1 MVIKANLKLNFI
13 GGGKM
18 AEAIIN
24 GVLTKKLV
32 KTDNILVS
40 EPLKIRRDYLKKK
53 FGIHT
58 TAENTK
64 TIKSADFLILCIKPQ
79 DLPVLSKELKNKID
93 SKLILLS
100 ILAGIKIESLITHL
114 GHKKIIRAM
123 PNTPAQI
130 GQGMT
135 AWTHS
140 KDINDNELK
149 LTKTIL
155 KTLGEEIHFT
165 NQKQIDIATSIS
177 VSGPA
182 YIFYIIEALINSG
195 VYLGLTKEVSKK
207 LVLQTI
213 EGSISLIKKDN
224 TPLPILTDMV
234 TSPGGTTA
242 EALMLLEHEGLKSII
257 AKAVVA
263 AYEKSKELSKSSS

>member
-1 MVIKANLKLNFI
+1 MALN
-13 GGGKM
+13 
-18 AEAIIN
+18 
-24 GVLTKKLV
+24 
-32 KTDNILVS
+32 S
-40 EPLKIRRDYLKKK
+40 
-53 FGIHT
+53 
-58 TAENTK
+58 
-64 TIKSADFLILCIKPQ
+64 CQ
-79 DLPVLSKELKNKID
+79 
-93 SKLILLS
+93 
-100 ILAGIKIESLITHL
+100 KIESLITHL

-177 VSGPA
+177 GSGPA

-242 EALMLLEHEGLKSII
+242 EALMALEKQQFRTALMEAVYSAYKKSISLRG
-257 AKAVVA
+257 
-263 AYEKSKELSKSSS
+263 ES

>member
-1 MVIKANLKLNFI
+1 MVIKSNIKLNFI

-32 KTDNILVS
+32 STKNILIS
-40 EPLKIRRDYLKKK
+40 EPLKIRRDYLKEK
-53 FGIHT
+53 FGIKT
-58 TAENTK
+58 TSENLK

-79 DLPVLSKELKNKID
+79 DLSIVSKELKNKID
-93 SKLILLS
+93 SKIILLS
-100 ILAGIKIESLITHL
+100 ILAGMKIESLTSQL

-123 PNTPAQI
+123 PNIPAQI
-130 GQGMT
+130 GKGMI

-140 KDINDNELK
+140 NDINDNELK

-155 KTLGEEIHFT
+155 KTLGKEIHFN

-177 VSGPA
+177 GSGPA
-182 YIFYIIEALINSG
+182 YIFYIVEALINAG
-195 VYLGLTKEVSKK
+195 VYLGLTKEISKK

-213 EGSISLIKKDN
+213 EGSTSLIKKDN

-242 EALMLLEHEGLKSII
+242 EALMLFEHEGLKSII
-257 AKAVVA
+257 AKAVIA
-263 AYEKSKELSKSSS
+263 AYEKSKELSQSS